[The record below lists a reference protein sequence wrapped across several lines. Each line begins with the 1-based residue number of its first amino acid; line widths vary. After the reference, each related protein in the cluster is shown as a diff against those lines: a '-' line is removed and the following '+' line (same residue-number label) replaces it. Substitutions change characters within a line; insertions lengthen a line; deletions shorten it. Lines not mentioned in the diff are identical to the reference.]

1 MRKCLSL
8 LTIIAFSATFIPEAS
23 AETLPAVPAGTG
35 TNIILQSQ
43 QSGTATATGT
53 ATGTSS
59 SSTPSLPGM
68 EAGNTPSSGKPGAV
82 EGQSVESSPV
92 EITNPATEITPEIEQ
107 KLENLNEATGTAAFN
122 TETSS
127 IEAGFYTRTKAL
139 GIKLKQF
146 GYNFFTGK
154 KFPALSIP
162 VDKTYVLGPGDELFL
177 YVIGNPPNLDISKIT
192 RLVVDREGK
201 IYIPGFGVFY
211 VWGKTLGEAET
222 IISKALGVNIKLT
235 VGRLRTFPVY
245 VSGEVRNPGAV
256 VVTGAN
262 TVIDAITMAGGIK
275 GTGSLRNVIV
285 RRTTPSGVKTIHID
299 FYKLLLEG
307 KPVNTRLKDG
317 DVIFV
322 PPIKKVAGIGGGVRR
337 PAIYELKGNETLRD
351 LIKMAGG
358 ILPSAYRYKVV
369 IQRYN
374 NNEFLE
380 VVEGSLSDKKFVSQ
394 QLHDGDL
401 IVIKKVI
408 SVPQNAV
415 MVEGY
420 TAYPGLYEYKPG
432 MKLSN
437 LLKPD
442 MFLLDTNMKFG
453 LILRQYPPGT
463 PPEYITFAP
472 EDVMN
477 GENDIPLMPCDTIF
491 LYRFG
496 TTKNV
501 DFNKVKNAFV
511 VEGEIK
517 YPGVYAYKKGMKLS
531 ELLVPDMI
539 SINTNLYYAEID
551 RRDPQTLDIK
561 EIKEFAPI
569 DILNHKLDIEIKPL
583 DVIKFYPKFVFSP
596 IKISGAVKNPHFIPY
611 HKGMKLTDALSGI
624 EFKGDIKNLKAD
636 IYRELSKDAKSASAL
651 EKAQNIK
658 VQAESGAETIKSNIT
673 SIYLYDLLMKHNPDV
688 NITLNPG
695 DRIVIREVS
704 PEEIVEK
711 VSVSG
716 YVKNPGTF
724 KITSKTTL
732 YDVLKAAG
740 GFRENAY
747 PRGIIILRN
756 SVKQMEKERLSKAI
770 LQMRQELEKEQAGI
784 MQSDLSQ
791 QELAARQSA
800 FESKKKLLE
809 LMEKTQVSGRIT
821 GIVVPGNLEK
831 LKNSPYNILLEDG
844 DQIIVPKKPSSV
856 LVFGEV
862 YNPGAIVYRKGMTV
876 KDYLKL
882 CGGLTKD
889 ADSENIFIIKAD
901 GTTISSDRTFSFVT
915 WNSRERRFLWGTP
928 EEKILS
934 YKLQPGD
941 AVIVPTQIHVPTMWR
956 PLIKDVI
963 QIIYQSALTVYT
975 VTHI

>member
-1 MRKCLSL
+1 MRKYISL
-8 LTIIAFSATFIPEAS
+8 LTIVALSVTYIPETFAEAVSAPLASETNITVQNPQIETTANSTASSSQIEIRNPLTLGVESNNTLQTAPSTKTSPVETTNPETEISSQTKEKIKSLTETAKSATF
-23 AETLPAVPAGTG
+23 TG
-35 TNIILQSQ
+35 K
-43 QSGTATATGT
+43 A
-53 ATGTSS
+53 
-59 SSTPSLPGM
+59 
-68 EAGNTPSSGKPGAV
+68 
-82 EGQSVESSPV
+82 
-92 EITNPATEITPEIEQ
+92 
-107 KLENLNEATGTAAFN
+107 
-122 TETSS
+122 SS

-146 GYNFFTGK
+146 GYNFFVGK
-154 KFPALSIP
+154 KLPALSIP

-177 YVIGNPPNLDISKIT
+177 YVIGNPPNIDISQIT
-192 RLVVDREGK
+192 KLVVDREGK

-211 VWGKTLGEAET
+211 VWGKTLGEAESL
-222 IISKALGVNIKLT
+222 ISKALGVNIKLT

-256 VVTGAN
+256 IATSAN
-262 TVIDAITMAGGIK
+262 TVIDAIIMAGGVK
-275 GTGSLRNVIV
+275 GTGSLRNIIV
-285 RRTTPSGVKTIHID
+285 RRTTPNGVKTIHID
-299 FYKLLLEG
+299 FYRLLLEG
-307 KPVNTRLKDG
+307 EPINMRLKDG
-317 DVIFV
+317 DVIFI
-322 PPIKKVAGIGGGVRR
+322 PPIKKVAGIGGAVRR
-337 PAIYELKGNETLRD
+337 PAIYELKGNETLKD

-358 ILPSAYRYKVV
+358 VLPSAYKYKVV
-369 IQRYN
+369 IQRYK

-380 VVEGSLSDKKFVSQ
+380 VIEGSLSDKNFISQ
-394 QLHDGDL
+394 PLHSGDL
-401 IVIKKVI
+401 VVIKKVI

-415 MVEGY
+415 MVDGY

-432 MKLSN
+432 MKLSDILN
-437 LLKPD
+437 SD
-442 MFLLDTNMKFG
+442 MFLPDTNMKFG
-453 LILRQYPPGT
+453 LILRQYPLGT
-463 PPEYITFAP
+463 PPKYITFAP
-472 EDVMN
+472 EDIIN
-477 GENDIPLMPCDTIF
+477 GNKDIFLMPRDKIY
-491 LYRFG
+491 LYKFG

-501 DFNKVKNAFV
+501 DFNKIKDAFV

-517 YPGVYAYKKGMKLS
+517 YPGVYAYRKGMKLS
-531 ELLVPDMI
+531 ELLTPDMI
-539 SINTNLYYAEID
+539 LINTNLHYAEID
-551 RRDPQTLDIK
+551 RRDPETLDIK

-569 DILNHKLDIEIKPL
+569 DILNHKTDIEIKPL

-596 IKISGAVKNPHFIPY
+596 IKVSGAVKNPHFIPY
-611 HKGMKLTDALSGI
+611 HRGMKLSDALSGI
-624 EFKGDIKNLKAD
+624 EFTKDIKKLKAD
-636 IYRELSKDAKSASAL
+636 IYRELSRNAKSASAL

-673 SIYLYDLLMKHNPDV
+673 SVYLYNLLMKHDTDA

-695 DRIVIREVS
+695 DRIVIREIA
-704 PEEIVEK
+704 PDEIVEK

-716 YVKNPGTF
+716 YVRNPGTF

-756 SVKQMEKERLSKAI
+756 SVRTMEKERLSKAI

-784 MQSDLSQ
+784 MQADLSQ

-800 FESKKKLLE
+800 FESKRKLLE

-821 GIVVPGNLEK
+821 GIVIPEDLEK

-862 YNPGAIVYRKGMTV
+862 YNPGAIVYQKGMTV

-889 ADSENIFIIKAD
+889 ADRENIFVIKAD
-901 GTTISSDRTFSFVT
+901 GTTLSSDRKFSFIT
-915 WNSRERRFLWGTP
+915 WSTRERRFLWGTP
-928 EEKILS
+928 EEEILN
-934 YKLQPGD
+934 YELQPGD
-941 AVIVPTQIHVPTMWR
+941 AVIVPTKIHVPTMWR
-956 PLIKDVI
+956 PLIRDVI

-975 VTHI
+975 ITHI

>member
-1 MRKCLSL
+1 MRKYISL
-8 LTIIAFSATFIPEAS
+8 LTIIFCAGVSIGS
-23 AETLPAVPAGTG
+23 VKAETAAPAPSIETLKSLLQGQKTPGSQTTTG
-35 TNIILQSQ
+35 
-43 QSGTATATGT
+43 
-53 ATGTSS
+53 SS
-59 SSTPSLPGM
+59 PSLPGT
-68 EAGNTPSSGKPGAV
+68 ETGSQTTGTETGPVETSTPS
-82 EGQSVESSPV
+82 ESSPV
-92 EITNPATEITPEIEQ
+92 ELSNPEIDINSPIEQ
-107 KLENLNEATGTAAFN
+107 QIE
-122 TETSS
+122 S
-127 IEAGFYTRTKAL
+127 ITTKGIQKGFSQAPTPIESGFYARTKAL

-146 GYNFFTGK
+146 GYNFFVGK

-162 VDKTYVLGPGDELFL
+162 VDKTYILGPGDQLFL
-177 YVIGNPPNLDISKIT
+177 YVIGNPPDLNIAKIT
-192 RLVVDREGK
+192 KLVVDREGK

-211 VWGKTLGEAET
+211 VWGKSLGEAENL
-222 IISKALGVNIKLT
+222 ISKALGVNIKLT

-256 VVTGAN
+256 IVTGAN
-262 TVIDAITMAGGIK
+262 TVIDAITMAGGVK
-275 GTGSLRNVIV
+275 GTGSLRNVII
-285 RRTTPSGVKTIHID
+285 RRTTPKGIKTIHID
-299 FYKLLLEG
+299 FYRLLLEG
-307 KPVNTRLKDG
+307 KPINIRLKDG
-317 DVIFV
+317 DVVFI

-337 PAIYELKGNETLRD
+337 PAIYELKGNETLKD

-358 ILPSAYRYKVV
+358 VLPSAYKYKVV
-369 IQRYN
+369 IQRYK

-380 VVEGSLSDKKFVSQ
+380 VIEGSLSDKKFMSQ
-394 QLHDGDL
+394 PLHGGDL
-401 IVIKKVI
+401 VIIKKVI

-432 MKLSN
+432 MKLSD

-453 LILRQYPPGT
+453 LILRQFPPGT
-463 PPEYITFAP
+463 PPEYITFVP
-472 EDVMN
+472 EDVIN
-477 GENDIPLMPCDTIF
+477 GKDDIPLMPCDTVY
-491 LYRFG
+491 LYKFG
-496 TTKNV
+496 TTKNI
-501 DFNKVKNAFV
+501 DFNKVKDAFV

-531 ELLVPDMI
+531 QILTPDMI
-539 SINTNLYYAEID
+539 SLNTNLYYAEID
-551 RRDPQTLDIK
+551 RRDPKTLDIK

-569 DILNHKLDIEIKPL
+569 DILNHKKDIKLSPL

-611 HKGMKLTDALSGI
+611 HKGMKLTDALSGT
-624 EFKGDIKNLKAD
+624 EFKEDIKNLKVD
-636 IYRELSKDAKSASAL
+636 IYRELPKNAKSASAL

-658 VQAESGAETIKSNIT
+658 VQAENGTQTIKSNIT
-673 SIYLYDLLMKHNPDV
+673 SIYLYDLLMKHKAED

-695 DRIVIREVS
+695 DRIVVREVA
-704 PEEIVEK
+704 PDEIVEK

-716 YVKNPGTF
+716 YVKTPGTF

-732 YDVLKAAG
+732 YDILKAAG

-756 SVKQMEKERLSKAI
+756 SVKAMEKERLSKAI

-791 QELAARQSA
+791 QELAARQNA
-800 FESKKKLLE
+800 FESKRKLLE

-821 GIVVPGNLEK
+821 GIVVPKDLEK

-862 YNPGAIVYRKGMTV
+862 YNPGAIVYQNGMTV

-889 ADSENIFIIKAD
+889 ADSENIFVIKAD
-901 GTTISSDRTFSFVT
+901 GTTLSSDKKFSFIT
-915 WNSRERRFLWGTP
+915 WNSEERRFLWGTP
-928 EEKILS
+928 EEEILN

-941 AVIVPTQIHVPTMWR
+941 AVIVPTKIHVPTMWR

>member
-1 MRKCLSL
+1 MRKYILL
-8 LTIIAFSATFIPEAS
+8 LTIIFCTGINATGVK
-23 AETLPAVPAGTG
+23 AETSTPASLSKTENQAEMSNSPKNSAVETSNPETINTNLPIEQQIQKIIGTG
-35 TNIILQSQ
+35 NQKNLFQELTPIENI
-43 QSGTATATGT
+43 
-53 ATGTSS
+53 
-59 SSTPSLPGM
+59 
-68 EAGNTPSSGKPGAV
+68 
-82 EGQSVESSPV
+82 
-92 EITNPATEITPEIEQ
+92 
-107 KLENLNEATGTAAFN
+107 
-122 TETSS
+122 
-127 IEAGFYTRTKAL
+127 FYSRTKTL

-146 GYNFFTGK
+146 GYNFFIGK
-154 KFPALSIP
+154 KLPALSIP
-162 VDKTYVLGPGDELFL
+162 VDKSYILGPGDELFL
-177 YVIGNPPNLDISKIT
+177 YVIGNPPNINMAQIT
-192 RLVVDREGK
+192 KLVVDREGK

-211 VWGKTLGEAET
+211 VWGKTLGEAESL
-222 IISKALGVNIKLT
+222 ISKALGVNIKLT

-256 VVTGAN
+256 IVTGAN
-262 TVIDAITMAGGIK
+262 TVIDAITMAGGVK
-275 GTGSLRNVIV
+275 GTGSLRNIVV
-285 RRTTPSGVKTIHID
+285 RRTTPKGIKTIHID
-299 FYKLLLEG
+299 FYKLFLKGE
-307 KPVNTRLKDG
+307 PINMRLKDG
-317 DVIFV
+317 DVIFI
-322 PPIKKVAGIGGGVRR
+322 PPIKNVAGIGGSVKR
-337 PAIYELKGNETLRD
+337 PAIYELKGKETLKD

-358 ILPSAYRYKVV
+358 VLPSAYKYKVI
-369 IQRYN
+369 IQRYK

-380 VVEGSLSDKKFVSQ
+380 VIEGSLSDKSFMSQ
-394 QLHDGDL
+394 QLHSGDL
-401 IVIKKVI
+401 VVIKKVI

-432 MKLSN
+432 MKLSD

-453 LILRQYPPGT
+453 LILRQYPTGT
-463 PPEYITFAP
+463 PPEYITFIP
-472 EDVMN
+472 EDVIN
-477 GENDIPLMPCDTIF
+477 GKNDIKLMPQDIIY
-491 LYRFG
+491 LYKFG
-496 TTKNV
+496 TTKNI

-531 ELLVPDMI
+531 GILKPDI
-539 SINTNLYYAEID
+539 LTLNTNLYYAEID
-551 RRDPQTLDIK
+551 RRDPETLAIK
-561 EIKEFAPI
+561 EIKEFVPM
-569 DILNHKLDIEIKPL
+569 DILNHKTDIEIKPL
-583 DVIKFYPKFVFSP
+583 DVIKFYPKFVFPP
-596 IKISGAVKNPHFIPY
+596 IKVSGAVKNPHFIPY
-611 HKGMKLTDALSGI
+611 HNGMKLTDALSGTK
-624 EFKGDIKNLKAD
+624 FKEDIKNLKVN
-636 IYRELSKDAKSASAL
+636 IYRKLSANARSASAL

-658 VQAESGAETIKSNIT
+658 IQAENSTQIIKSNVK
-673 SIYLYDLLMKHNPDV
+673 SVYLYDLLIKHKKED

-695 DRIVIREVS
+695 DSIVVREVA
-704 PEEIVEK
+704 PDEIVEK

-740 GFRENAY
+740 GFRKNAY

-756 SVKQMEKERLSKAI
+756 SVREMEKARLSKAI

-821 GIVVPGNLEK
+821 GIVVPKNLEK

-862 YNPGAIVYRKGMTV
+862 YNPGAIVYQKGMTV

-889 ADSENIFIIKAD
+889 ADSENIFVIKAD
-901 GTTISSDRTFSFVT
+901 GTTLSSDKKFSFIT
-915 WNSRERRFLWGTP
+915 WNSQERRFLWGTP
-928 EEKILS
+928 EENILN

-941 AVIVPTQIHVPTMWR
+941 AVIVPTKIHVPTMWR

>member
-1 MRKCLSL
+1 MRKYISL
-8 LTIIAFSATFIPEAS
+8 LTIITFSVAYIPETI
-23 AETLPAVPAGTG
+23 AETISAPLTSG
-35 TNIILQSQ
+35 TNTLIQSQ
-43 QSGTATATGT
+43 QTGT
-53 ATGTSS
+53 
-59 SSTPSLPGM
+59 
-68 EAGNTPSSGKPGAV
+68 
-82 EGQSVESSPV
+82 
-92 EITNPATEITPEIEQ
+92 ITNSTTSIPGTE
-107 KLENLNEATGTAAFN
+107 TGSSLSSETESKTVETAPS
-122 TETSS
+122 TETSPVKTVNPETEIS
-127 IEAGFYTRTKAL
+127 SQIEKKIESLTETAKSAAFTGEISPIEAEFYTRTKTL

-146 GYNFFTGK
+146 GYNFFVGK
-154 KFPALSIP
+154 KLPALSIP
-162 VDKTYVLGPGDELFL
+162 VDKTYILGPGDELFL
-177 YVIGNPPNLDISKIT
+177 YVIGNPPNIDISQIT
-192 RLVVDREGK
+192 KLAVDREGK

-211 VWGKTLGEAET
+211 VWGKTLGEAESL
-222 IISKALGVNIKLT
+222 ISKALGVNIKLT

-256 VVTGAN
+256 IVTCAN

-275 GTGSLRNVIV
+275 GTGSLRNVVI
-285 RRTTPSGVKTIHID
+285 RRTTPKGIKTIHID

-307 KPVNTRLKDG
+307 KPINIRLKDG
-317 DVIFV
+317 DVVFI

-337 PAIYELKGNETLRD
+337 PAIYELKGKETLKD

-358 ILPSAYRYKVV
+358 VLSSAYKYKVI
-369 IQRYN
+369 IQRYK

-380 VVEGSLSDKKFVSQ
+380 VVEGSLSDKRFMSQ
-394 QLHDGDL
+394 PLHGGDL
-401 IVIKKVI
+401 VIIKKVI
-408 SVPQNAV
+408 SIPQNAV

-432 MKLSN
+432 MELSD

-442 MFLLDTNMKFG
+442 MFLIDTNMKFG

-463 PPEYITFAP
+463 PPEYITFIP
-472 EDVMN
+472 EEVIN
-477 GENDIPLMPCDTIF
+477 GKENIPLMPCDTVY
-491 LYRFG
+491 LYKFG
-496 TTKNV
+496 TTKNI

-531 ELLVPDMI
+531 NILKPDI
-539 SINTNLYYAEID
+539 LTLNTNLYYAEID
-551 RRDPQTLDIK
+551 RRDPKTLDIK
-561 EIKEFAPI
+561 EIKEFAPM
-569 DILNHKLDIEIKPL
+569 DILNHKTDIEIKPL
-583 DVIKFYPKFVFSP
+583 DVIKFYPKFLFSP
-596 IKISGAVKNPHFIPY
+596 IKVSGAVKNPHFIPY
-611 HKGMKLTDALSGI
+611 HRGMKLSDALSGI
-624 EFKGDIKNLKAD
+624 EFTEDIKKLKAD
-636 IYRELSKDAKSASAL
+636 IYRELPKNAKSAYAL
-651 EKAQNIK
+651 EKAQNIE
-658 VQAESGAETIKSNIT
+658 VQAESGAEAIKSNIT
-673 SIYLYDLLMKHNPDV
+673 SVYLYNLLIKHDTDA

-695 DRIVIREVS
+695 DRIVIREVA
-704 PEEIVEK
+704 PDEIVEK

-716 YVKNPGTF
+716 YVKKPGTF

-756 SVKQMEKERLSKAI
+756 SVKAMEKERLSKAI

-800 FESKKKLLE
+800 FESKRKLLE

-821 GIVVPGNLEK
+821 GIVVPKDLEN

-862 YNPGAIVYRKGMTV
+862 YNPGAIVYQKGMTV

-901 GTTISSDRTFSFVT
+901 GTTLSSDKKFSFIT
-915 WNSRERRFLWGTP
+915 WNSEERRFLWGTP
-928 EEKILS
+928 EKEILN

-941 AVIVPTQIHVPTMWR
+941 AVIVPTKIYVPTMWR

>member
-1 MRKCLSL
+1 MRKYISL
-8 LTIIAFSATFIPEAS
+8 LTIIALSVTYIPETL
-23 AETLPAVPAGTG
+23 AETVSAPSTSG
-35 TNIILQSQ
+35 TNILIQNQ
-43 QSGTATATGT
+43 QTGT
-53 ATGTSS
+53 ITGSTS
-59 SSTPSLPGM
+59 SLPGM
-68 EAGNTPSSGKPGAV
+68 EAGSPLSSGTESNTV
-82 EGQSVESSPV
+82 ETAPSTETSPV
-92 EITNPATEITPEIEQ
+92 ETTNPETEISSQIEE
-107 KLENLNEATGTAAFN
+107 KIKSL
-122 TETSS
+122 TETAKSATFTGEAS
-127 IEAGFYTRTKAL
+127 PIEAGFYTRTKTL

-146 GYNFFTGK
+146 GYNFFVGK
-154 KFPALSIP
+154 KLPALNIP

-177 YVIGNPPNLDISKIT
+177 YVIGNPPNIDISQIT
-192 RLVVDREGK
+192 KLVVDREGK

-211 VWGKTLGEAET
+211 VWGKTLGEAESL
-222 IISKALGVNIKLT
+222 ISKALGVNIKLT

-256 VVTGAN
+256 IATGAN
-262 TVIDAITMAGGIK
+262 TVIDAIIMAGGVK
-275 GTGSLRNVIV
+275 GTGSLRNIIV
-285 RRTTPSGVKTIHID
+285 RRTTPNGVKTIHID
-299 FYKLLLEG
+299 FYRLLLKGE
-307 KPVNTRLKDG
+307 PINMRLKDG
-317 DVIFV
+317 DVIFI

-337 PAIYELKGNETLRD
+337 PAIYELKGNETLKD

-358 ILPSAYRYKVV
+358 VLPSAYKYKVV
-369 IQRYN
+369 IQRYK

-380 VVEGSLSDKKFVSQ
+380 VIEGSLSDKKFISQ
-394 QLHDGDL
+394 PLHSGDL
-401 IVIKKVI
+401 VVIKKVI

-415 MVEGY
+415 MVDGY

-432 MKLSN
+432 MKLSDI
-437 LLKPD
+437 LKPD

-472 EDVMN
+472 EDIVN
-477 GENDIPLMPCDTIF
+477 GNKDIPLMPSDTVY

-496 TTKNV
+496 TTKKV
-501 DFNKVKNAFV
+501 DFDKVKDAFV

-517 YPGVYAYKKGMKLS
+517 YPGVYAYRKGMKLS
-531 ELLVPDMI
+531 ELLTPDMI
-539 SINTNLYYAEID
+539 SINTNLHYAEID
-551 RRDPQTLDIK
+551 RRDPETLDIK

-569 DILNHKLDIEIKPL
+569 DILNHKTDIEIKPL

-596 IKISGAVKNPHFIPY
+596 IKVSGAVKNPHFIPY
-611 HKGMKLTDALSGI
+611 HRGMKLSDALSGI
-624 EFKGDIKNLKAD
+624 EFTKDIKKLKAD
-636 IYRELSKDAKSASAL
+636 IYRELSRNAKSASAL

-673 SIYLYDLLMKHNPDV
+673 SVYLYNLLMKHDTDA

-695 DRIVIREVS
+695 DRIVIREIA
-704 PEEIVEK
+704 PDEIVEK

-716 YVKNPGTF
+716 YVRNPGTF

-756 SVKQMEKERLSKAI
+756 SVRTMEKERLSKAI

-784 MQSDLSQ
+784 MQADLSQ

-800 FESKKKLLE
+800 FESKRKLLE

-821 GIVVPGNLEK
+821 GIVIPEDLEK

-862 YNPGAIVYRKGMTV
+862 YNPGAIVYQKGMTV

-889 ADSENIFIIKAD
+889 ADRENIFVIKAD
-901 GTTISSDRTFSFVT
+901 GTTLSSDRKFSFIT
-915 WNSRERRFLWGTP
+915 WNTRERRFLWGTP
-928 EEKILS
+928 EEEILN
-934 YKLQPGD
+934 YELQPGD
-941 AVIVPTQIHVPTMWR
+941 AVIVPTKIHVPTMWR
-956 PLIKDVI
+956 PLIRDVI

-975 VTHI
+975 ITHI